1 MPLNPITVLAH
12 RGRAIRDLRSS
23 TTMLT
28 PNGKSPSLNHRA
40 SAQWCQLPS
49 TFSAAPA
56 TLEDAHPQPS
66 SCAGALRAVHKP
78 NTPTRSSPTWRGGVR
93 PLLSSLIIPHLAH
106 KSSPGA
112 ALQVGTMPVAP
123 WSLLACPAEVDCPP
137 HKSLTHGCR
146 SNNALVLLSSS
157 SAQQHNG

>member
-1 MPLNPITVLAH
+1 MTVLAH
-12 RGRAIRDLRSS
+12 RGRAIRYLRSS
-23 TTMLT
+23 TTILT
-28 PNGKSPSLNHRA
+28 PGGKSPSLNHHVLARW
-40 SAQWCQLPS
+40 SQLPS
-49 TFSAAPA
+49 TLSAAPA
-56 TLEDAHPQPS
+56 KLEDANPPPS
-66 SCAGALRAVHKP
+66 NCAGALRAVHKP
-78 NTPTRSSPTWRGGVR
+78 NTPPRSSPTWRGAVR
-93 PLLSSLIIPHLAH
+93 PLLSSVIIPHLAH

-112 ALQVGTMPVAP
+112 ALQLGTMPVAP